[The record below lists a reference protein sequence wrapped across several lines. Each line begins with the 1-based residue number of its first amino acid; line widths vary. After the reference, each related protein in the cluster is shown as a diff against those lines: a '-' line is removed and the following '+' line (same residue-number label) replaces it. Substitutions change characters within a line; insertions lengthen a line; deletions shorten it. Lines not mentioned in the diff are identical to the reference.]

1 MLRKFLRE
9 VEQAGLRVPAST
21 SLVSPGEVDGLPEP
35 ARRYMAF
42 MGVVGRP
49 RVWSFRAHF
58 RGRFRPGAQAG
69 WLPCEAWQYN
79 DALDVARIFHLRLGM
94 YGVIPVLA
102 RDTCLA
108 GQGRMLVRGLDWITL
123 QDARGPALDEG
134 ELVTYLNDAVLFAP
148 SQLLAPNAS
157 LTAVDDGSFDVSLTD
172 RGRTVGA
179 RVYVDPE
186 GAPRTSRPRTAS
198 TWRRTARRSARAGA
212 RRSKGGTVG
221 AIAPAPA
228 ARRRSGTCPTARC
241 LMPISGS
248 CRAASWRTSRR
259 AAELPE
265 LVRPATQVRGRAG

>member
-102 RDTCLA
+102 RDTYLA

-186 GAPRTSRPRTAS
+186 GAPTNFETTHRFYVAPDGTAERTRWSTPIEGWDRGGDRPRPSRATAV
-198 TWRRTARRSARAGA
+198 WHLPDGPLPYADFRLVP
-212 RRSKGGTVG
+212 GGILENV
-221 AIAPAPA
+221 PP
-228 ARRRSGTCPTARC
+228 
-241 LMPISGS
+241 
-248 CRAASWRTSRR
+248 
-259 AAELPE
+259 
-265 LVRPATQVRGRAG
+265 GR